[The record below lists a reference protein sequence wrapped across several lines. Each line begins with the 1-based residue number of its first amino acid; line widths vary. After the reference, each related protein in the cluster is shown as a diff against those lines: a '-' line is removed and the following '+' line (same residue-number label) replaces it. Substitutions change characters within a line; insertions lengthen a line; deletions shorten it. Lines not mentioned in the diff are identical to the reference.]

1 MSEIV
6 KVRRVNDC
14 EMWIGENRTTLL
26 PDLNI
31 IHVVAVGEQTDEIA
45 NLQREIA
52 SEFFRITNGRIH
64 FLIDLDKAGKNSP
77 EARKTWTQLS
87 EHEKTSKVAIFGL
100 HPVARVLAS
109 FVIRVSNSNNQR
121 FFKTQEDAMAWLLE
135 E

>member
-1 MSEIV
+1 MPEIITV
-6 KVRRVNDC
+6 SRVNDY
-14 EMWIGENRTTLL
+14 EMQIGENRTTLL

-31 IHVVAVGEQTDEIA
+31 IHVVAVGEQTTEIA

-52 SEFFRITNGRIH
+52 SEFFKMTNGKIH
-64 FLIDLDKAGKNSP
+64 FLIDLNRAGKNSP

-121 FFKTQEDAMAWLLE
+121 FFTTQDEAMSWLLE
-135 E
+135 K